1 MAKIISISMGENLLK
16 EIDMAKGSMG
26 FSGRSEVIRA
36 GMKLLLDD
44 LKTKENLKGHVECV
58 LVFAHDKRF
67 EDSFTKTKHKYEG
80 IINTQIHSN
89 FCNDKC
95 LQLCVLHGPAE
106 KINGFFSDIRKSRKT
121 EYVKLVVP

>member
-1 MAKIISISMGENLLK
+1 MAKIISMSLSEQFLK
-16 EIDMAKGSMG
+16 EIDSARKETG
-26 FSGRSEVIRA
+26 FSGRSETMRA

-44 LKTKENLKGHVECV
+44 LRAKQSLRGHVECV
-58 LVFAHDKRF
+58 LVFSHGKRF
-67 EDSFTKTKHKYEG
+67 EDSFTRTKHRYEN

-95 LQLCVLHGPAE
+95 LQLCVLHGQAE
-106 KINGFFSDIRKSRKT
+106 KINAFFDDIRKNKRT